1 MLWAGGWLIWTID
14 AWGWCRTEK
23 ETQQS
28 VTPPLSCGSEEWWGA
43 LREVFHQGC
52 SKLLLSKAML
62 SGCPSACETFSHLCH
77 YVTMVTVDFH
87 SHCEHKCE
95 DGISW
100 LPPFFRT
107 VTHIAI
113 CGLKYVGFEADWSLH
128 LGHITGKMAR
138 KLSVTRK
145 SNGIKEMVIL
155 YIYQDFVKLCA
166 VCFFLWVCTCGNAS
180 ATEARREH
188 QV

>member
-1 MLWAGGWLIWTID
+1 MLV
-14 AWGWCRTEK
+14 RP
-23 ETQQS
+23 S
-28 VTPPLSCGSEEWWGA
+28 VTS
-43 LREVFHQGC
+43 
-52 SKLLLSKAML
+52 
-62 SGCPSACETFSHLCH
+62 
-77 YVTMVTVDFH
+77 VTTSPWSPWTSTATVSTSVKMAFPDFLH
-87 SHCEHKCE
+87 
-95 DGISW
+95 
-100 LPPFFRT
+100 FFRT

-166 VCFFLWVCTCGNAS
+166 VCFFLWVCTCGSAS